1 MQLDLDATA
10 TDNAFTADIPVL
22 DDNEPPADIGDLSTI
37 DTDTLDRVSEEIQP
51 AQISQPV
58 QPTRVAISAQEVGE
72 ELIGTCVTPTK
83 IKAVQQTLGQERERH
98 LCALKLLQSFFTNEE
113 LANSNTD
120 GTYGKK
126 CLDSAKLNS
135 LKVLV
140 FTKFPAG
147 TNEDK
152 EKVWRCIKS
161 KINSKCRAIRKF
173 SPKDSASSADRLS

>member
-1 MQLDLDATA
+1 MAT
-10 TDNAFTADIPVL
+10 
-22 DDNEPPADIGDLSTI
+22 S
-37 DTDTLDRVSEEIQP
+37 
-51 AQISQPV
+51 SQK
-58 QPTRVAISAQEVGE
+58 VGE
-72 ELIGTCVTPTK
+72 ELIGTCVMPTK

-98 LCALKLLQSFFTNEE
+98 LCALKLLQSFFPGEE

-140 FTKFPAG
+140 FTKFPASA
-147 TNEDK
+147 NEDK

-161 KINSKCRAIRKF
+161 KINSSVTLSTSLPRKTLLIVYRNHF
-173 SPKDSASSADRLS
+173 PFLINCSLRIFL